1 MVGPPQ
7 HRLVRA
13 GLAVDAGHPITTET
27 LIDRVW
33 DEAPAGARR
42 TLHVAIARLRRV
54 LEQATGRPAPLTRR
68 SGGYLLDIDPDEV
81 DALRLRGVLG
91 KQAPSAERL
100 DDVLTLW
107 RGEPLA
113 GLPGQWAAR
122 VRGALLHD
130 CLSATVAWALAE
142 TAAGNA
148 EAALARLVEAD
159 AAHPLVEPV
168 AAALMR
174 VLHAA
179 GRTADALEHYATVR
193 RRLRDEL
200 GADPGP
206 GLRDALLPGGDA
218 ARVAVI
224 TGPGGVGK
232 TWLATQWA
240 QRHRDAF
247 PDGQLFAELRGFDP
261 TTTPLPPGGVVR
273 SLLEALGVPQRA
285 LPSGPEAP
293 VGLYRSLV
301 ADRRVLIVL
310 DNARDSAQVAPLLPG
325 TGAGA
330 VLVTSRDRLTGLI
343 AAHAATAVP
352 LAVLDDAAAHEL
364 LRRRLD
370 DSTMGR
376 EPGTAEAV
384 VTACAGLPLALGI
397 AAARAGQQPHLGL
410 AAVAA
415 ELRDAATRLNALEG
429 DAVAGLRTVLATT
442 VAALT
447 GPQRRAFALLGV
459 AAGPDISAPAAA
471 ALLNER
477 PGPAVHA
484 LEQLS
489 LLHQRVPGRWRM
501 HDLVRLYAVELA
513 GDPALTDRRE
523 ALRQLTDFLSAQ
535 RGQRGDADGPR
546 PGADPAA
553 QTGRRRV
560 PADPPGIAAALA
572 WIGDEYDNLCATQH
586 LAAEHGWD
594 DAVWQLAWS
603 MDNYHHRLGR
613 AQDEVAVW
621 EAGLAAAERLSRPGP
636 LIAALRLMSSTY
648 VKVGNH
654 AAGIACLQRALCLAE
669 AAGDLLEQARH
680 ASTTR
685 SDSPGT
691 SRATN
696 SALSTAPWTPCASTN
711 AWTSRAR
718 WLTCTTRPV
727 SIWSGWAGWTRPPS
741 T

>member
-1 MVGPPQ
+1 MGKPAPAEIRLLGAVEIVVAGRTYVVGPPQ
-7 HRLVRA
+7 HRLVLA
-13 GLAVDAGHPITTET
+13 GLAIDAGHPITTET

-54 LEQATGRPAPLTRR
+54 LEQATGRSAPLTRR

-91 KQAPSAERL
+91 KQSPSAERL
-100 DDVLTLW
+100 NDVLTLW

-130 CLSATVAWALAE
+130 CLSATVAWALVE

-206 GLRDALLPGGDA
+206 GLRDAHQDVLRAGQQPVAAEAVPAQLPAAAASFTGRHADLEKLVTALLPGGDA

-285 LPSGPEAP
+285 LPSGPEAQ

-397 AAARAGQQPHLGL
+397 AAARAAQQPHLGL

-459 AAGPDISAPAAA
+459 AAGPDIRPTSRWATTRPASRAC
-471 ALLNER
+471 N
-477 PGPAVHA
+477 G
-484 LEQLS
+484 
-489 LLHQRVPGRWRM
+489 
-501 HDLVRLYAVELA
+501 
-513 GDPALTDRRE
+513 
-523 ALRQLTDFLSAQ
+523 
-535 RGQRGDADGPR
+535 
-546 PGADPAA
+546 PGASPKR
-553 QTGRRRV
+553 Q
-560 PADPPGIAAALA
+560 
-572 WIGDEYDNLCATQH
+572 ATC
-586 LAAEHGWD
+586 
-594 DAVWQLAWS
+594 
-603 MDNYHHRLGR
+603 
-613 AQDEVAVW
+613 
-621 EAGLAAAERLSRPGP
+621 
-636 LIAALRLMSSTY
+636 SS
-648 VKVGNH
+648 
-654 AAGIACLQRALCLAE
+654 
-669 AAGDLLEQARH
+669 RH

-696 SALSTAPWTPCASTN
+696 SALSTAPWPPCASTN

-727 SIWSGWAGWTRPPS
+727 SIWSGWVGWTRPPS